1 MVDQIEVTQ
10 ADREAAELDSLRQ
23 HAKRV
28 KCPFCGATPHHG
40 LGKVQHCQL
49 HGEPFQTFS
58 IWCPHG
64 CAKITGGTERQ
75 ALKQWVK
82 ADPYHHRLA
91 WVKAGLEA
99 AAQAMQKYG
108 PSDDIGNN
116 DAAATIRNI
125 DPASVEDRA

>member
-10 ADREAAELDSLRQ
+10 AARDAAELDSLRQ

-82 ADPYHHRLA
+82 ADPARHRLA
-91 WVKAGLEA
+91 GMKAMQEA
-99 AAQAMQKYG
+99 AAQAVSGDNPLASLLAQ
-108 PSDDIGNN
+108 
-116 DAAATIRNI
+116 AIRNI
-125 DPASVEDRA
+125 DPASVKDRA